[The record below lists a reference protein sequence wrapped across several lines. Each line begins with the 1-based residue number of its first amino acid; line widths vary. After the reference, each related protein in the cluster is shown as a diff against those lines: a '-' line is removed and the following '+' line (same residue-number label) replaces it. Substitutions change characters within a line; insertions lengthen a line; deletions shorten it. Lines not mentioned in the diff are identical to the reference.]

1 MNINIKGNPGTGN
14 TYQEITIQHVENYNP
29 AATSVTNNY
38 YGTRAP
44 GKKAASTTPSDE
56 AIDIAPIREEIINY
70 VSRLRPF
77 LVDKQKSGYIKL
89 WREILDLDI
98 IAGEIYNPGKQQG
111 TNFNRSLVANI
122 IYYMAKK
129 NFFGDENSYNSSQ
142 FAVALEGS
150 AERSVRAELRML
162 PAADIISRLDC
173 VLENRELIQN
183 PL

>member
-29 AATSVTNNY
+29 AATTVNNY

-56 AIDIAPIREEIINY
+56 KIDVAPIREEILNY

-77 LVDKQKSGYIKL
+77 LVDEQKSGYMKL
-89 WREILDLDI
+89 WKEILDLDI
-98 IAGEIYNPGKQQG
+98 IASEVYNPGKQQG

-122 IYYMAKK
+122 IYYLAKK
-129 NFFGDENSYNSSQ
+129 NFFGDKNSYNASL

>member
-1 MNINIKGNPGTGN
+1 M
-14 TYQEITIQHVENYNP
+14 
-29 AATSVTNNY
+29 
-38 YGTRAP
+38 
-44 GKKAASTTPSDE
+44 
-56 AIDIAPIREEIINY
+56 AIDVAPIREEIINY

-77 LVDKQKSGYIKL
+77 LVDEQKSGYMKL
-89 WREILDLDI
+89 WKEILDLDI
-98 IAGEIYNPGKQQG
+98 IAGEVYNPGKQQG

-122 IYYMAKK
+122 IYYMVKK
-129 NFFGDENSYNSSQ
+129 NFFGDNNSYNASL

-150 AERSVRAELRML
+150 AEHSVRAELRTL

>member
-1 MNINIKGNPGTGN
+1 M
-14 TYQEITIQHVENYNP
+14 
-29 AATSVTNNY
+29 
-38 YGTRAP
+38 
-44 GKKAASTTPSDE
+44 
-56 AIDIAPIREEIINY
+56 
-70 VSRLRPF
+70 
-77 LVDKQKSGYIKL
+77 
-89 WREILDLDI
+89 
-98 IAGEIYNPGKQQG
+98 
-111 TNFNRSLVANI
+111 VANI

>member
-29 AATSVTNNY
+29 AATTVNNY

-56 AIDIAPIREEIINY
+56 AIDVAPIREEIINY

-98 IAGEIYNPGKQQG
+98 IAGEVYNPDKQQG

-122 IYYMAKK
+122 IYYMVKK
-129 NFFGDENSYNSSQ
+129 NFFGDKNSYNASL

-150 AERSVRAELRML
+150 AEHSVRAELRML
-162 PAADIISRLDC
+162 PAPDIISRLDC

>member
-1 MNINIKGNPGTGN
+1 MDINIKGNPGTGN

-29 AATSVTNNY
+29 AATTVNNY

-44 GKKAASTTPSDE
+44 GKKAASTSPSDE
-56 AIDIAPIREEIINY
+56 AIDVASIREEIINY

-77 LVDKQKSGYIKL
+77 LVDEQKSGYMKL

-98 IAGEIYNPGKQQG
+98 IAGEVYNPGKQQG

-122 IYYMAKK
+122 IYYMVKK
-129 NFFGDENSYNSSQ
+129 NFFGDKNAYNASL

-150 AERSVRAELRML
+150 AEHSVRAELRML
-162 PAADIISRLDC
+162 PAPDIISRLDR

-183 PL
+183 TL

>member
-38 YGTRAP
+38 YGTRVP
-44 GKKAASTTPSDE
+44 GKKAASTTQGGE
-56 AIDIAPIREEIINY
+56 TIDVAPIRQEILNY
-70 VSRLRPF
+70 VSRLRTF
-77 LVDKQKSGYIKL
+77 LVDEQKSGYMKL
-89 WREILDLDI
+89 WEEILDLDI
-98 IAGEIYNPGKQQG
+98 IVGQVYNVGKQQG

-122 IYYMAKK
+122 IYYMVKK
-129 NFFGDENSYNSSQ
+129 NFFGDKNTYNASL

-150 AERSVRAELRML
+150 AEHSVRAELRML

>member
-14 TYQEITIQHVENYNP
+14 TYQEITIQLVENYNP
-29 AATSVTNNY
+29 AATTVNNY

-56 AIDIAPIREEIINY
+56 KIDVAPIRKEIINY

-98 IAGEIYNPGKQQG
+98 IASEVFNPGKQQG

-122 IYYMAKK
+122 IYYLAKK
-129 NFFGDENSYNSSQ
+129 NFFGDENSYNSSL

-150 AERSVRAELRML
+150 AEHSVRAELRML

-173 VLENRELIQN
+173 LLENRELIQN

>member
-29 AATSVTNNY
+29 AATTVNNY

-56 AIDIAPIREEIINY
+56 AIDVAPIREEIIND

-77 LVDKQKSGYIKL
+77 LVDEQKSGYMKL

-98 IAGEIYNPGKQQG
+98 IANDVYNPGKQQG

-122 IYYMAKK
+122 IYYLAKK

>member
-1 MNINIKGNPGTGN
+1 MDINIKGNPGTGN

-29 AATSVTNNY
+29 AATTVNNY

-44 GKKAASTTPSDE
+44 GKKAASNSPSDGT
-56 AIDIAPIREEIINY
+56 IDIAPIRTEILNY
-70 VSRLRPF
+70 VSRLRSF
-77 LVDKQKSGYIKL
+77 LVDEEKSGYMKL
-89 WREILDLDI
+89 WGEILDLDI

-122 IYYMAKK
+122 IYYLVKK
-129 NFFGDENSYNSSQ
+129 GFFGDKNSYNSSL
-142 FAVALEGS
+142 FAVTLEGS

-162 PAADIISRLDC
+162 PADDITSRLDR

>member
-1 MNINIKGNPGTGN
+1 MDINIKGNPGTGN

-29 AATSVTNNY
+29 AATTVNNY

-44 GKKAASTTPSDE
+44 GKKAASNSPSDGT
-56 AIDIAPIREEIINY
+56 IDIAPIRTEILNY
-70 VSRLRPF
+70 VSRLRSF
-77 LVDKQKSGYIKL
+77 LVDEEKSGYMKL
-89 WREILDLDI
+89 WGEILDLDI

-122 IYYMAKK
+122 IYYLVK
-129 NFFGDENSYNSSQ
+129 NGFFGDKNSYNSSL

-150 AERSVRAELRML
+150 AEHSVRAELRML
-162 PAADIISRLDC
+162 PADDITSRLDR
-173 VLENRELIQN
+173 VLENRELIQT

>member
-29 AATSVTNNY
+29 AATTVNNY
-38 YGTRAP
+38 YGTRVP
-44 GKKAASTTPSDE
+44 GKKAASTSPSD
-56 AIDIAPIREEIINY
+56 ANIDVAPIREEIINY

-77 LVDKQKSGYIKL
+77 LVDEQKSGYMKL
-89 WREILDLDI
+89 WKEILDLDI
-98 IAGEIYNPGKQQG
+98 IAGEVYNPGKQQG

-122 IYYMAKK
+122 IYYMVKK
-129 NFFGDENSYNSSQ
+129 DFFGEQNSYNASL

-150 AERSVRAELRML
+150 AEHSVRAELRML
-162 PAADIISRLDC
+162 PAPDIISRLDC

>member
-29 AATSVTNNY
+29 AATTVNNY

-56 AIDIAPIREEIINY
+56 AIDVAPIREEIINY

-77 LVDKQKSGYIKL
+77 LVDEQKSGYIKL

-98 IAGEIYNPGKQQG
+98 IASEVFNPGKQQG

-122 IYYMAKK
+122 IYYLAKK
-129 NFFGDENSYNSSQ
+129 NFFGDENSYNSSL

-150 AERSVRAELRML
+150 AEHSVRAELRML

-173 VLENRELIQN
+173 LLENRELIQN

>member
-29 AATSVTNNY
+29 AATTVNNY

-44 GKKAASTTPSDE
+44 GKKAASTTLGGE
-56 AIDIAPIREEIINY
+56 TIDVAPIREEIINY

-77 LVDKQKSGYIKL
+77 LVDEQKSGYIKL

-98 IAGEIYNPGKQQG
+98 IASEVFNPGKQQG

-122 IYYMAKK
+122 IYYMVKK
-129 NFFGDENSYNSSQ
+129 NFFGDKNSYNASL

-150 AERSVRAELRML
+150 AEHSVRAELRML
-162 PAADIISRLDC
+162 PAPDIISRLDC

>member
-29 AATSVTNNY
+29 AATTVNNY

-56 AIDIAPIREEIINY
+56 AIDVAPIREEIINY

-77 LVDKQKSGYIKL
+77 LVDEQKSGYIKL

-98 IAGEIYNPGKQQG
+98 IASEVYNPGKQQG

-122 IYYMAKK
+122 IYYLAKK
-129 NFFGDENSYNSSQ
+129 NFFGDKNSYNASL

-150 AERSVRAELRML
+150 AEHSVRAELRML

>member
-29 AATSVTNNY
+29 AATTVNNY

-44 GKKAASTTPSDE
+44 GRKAARTTQGGE
-56 AIDIAPIREEIINY
+56 TIDVAPIRQEILNY

-77 LVDKQKSGYIKL
+77 LVDEQKSGYMKL
-89 WREILDLDI
+89 WKEILELDI
-98 IAGEIYNPGKQQG
+98 IASEVYNPGKQQG

-122 IYYMAKK
+122 IYYLAKK

-162 PAADIISRLDC
+162 PAPDIISRLDC

>member
-29 AATSVTNNY
+29 AATTVNNY

-56 AIDIAPIREEIINY
+56 KIDVAPIRKEIINY

-98 IAGEIYNPGKQQG
+98 IANDVYNPGKQQG

-122 IYYMAKK
+122 IYYLAKK
-129 NFFGDENSYNSSQ
+129 NFFGDKNSYNASL

-150 AERSVRAELRML
+150 AEHSVRAELRML